1 METFTKQTRTKY
13 LLYIL
18 GLILIIIGFYIKN
31 KIPKNLECNLDYFIE
46 NLIAENFTLFGW
58 LIIGFSTL
66 YYILKK
72 LSVNKIKQPLS

>member
-1 METFTKQTRTKY
+1 MVKFAKQKRTKY
-13 LLYIL
+13 LLYII

-31 KIPKNLECNLDYFIE
+31 QIPKNLECNLEYFTE

-72 LSVNKIKQPLS
+72 LSTNKIK